1 VLTLR
6 TKLLFIVFAAAI
18 GPLALTGVWLTRT
31 AERSGEQLLRSRLDS
46 TLVNVAQTIG
56 QQWVQRR
63 SALLDVAADTM
74 VQRDLELAV
83 AAKPATIPVR
93 IRAGFDSLRTAA
105 EVVVVRDTHERPRF
119 LLASDTSGAPVLVPR
134 TDSAGNAEFDRR
146 GTITVGVTVF
156 RRWSRDTLGAVEA
169 RLRTESLIPIGAGS
183 VAGAGA
189 VLAVVDRTTGSSV
202 VPLPFDP
209 SFLSLDRFEWGG
221 TVWLTSRRSLE
232 EPTVDVF
239 AAAPLDPYTA
249 PFQRAGSQGLI
260 ALIGVV
266 VTTLLVT
273 TLLTRRVTTSLTQ
286 LAVAADAVTRGDLDQ
301 QVRVNSHDEVGRVSR
316 AFNTMTES
324 LRGTVRALSQR
335 QAVAAVGEF
344 ASALAHEVRNP
355 LSAIRLNMEHLDER
369 LSAHPELRPG
379 VAQALRDI
387 DRLDRTV
394 GGALR
399 VARSGT
405 MELESIELRPV
416 VDAAMRT
423 ALPEFSARHAVLG
436 TLPGDTPTVTVSAN
450 AAALEQVLLNLLL
463 NAAQALEPRGKA
475 EVSID
480 ADSANVT
487 ILVRDNGRGMTPESK
502 ARMFE
507 PFFSTKPEGS
517 GLGLTIARRIV
528 TAHRGTIS
536 VESAPGEGTVAKVT
550 LPLLASENSKTASQ

>member
-1 VLTLR
+1 
-6 TKLLFIVFAAAI
+6 
-18 GPLALTGVWLTRT
+18 
-31 AERSGEQLLRSRLDS
+31 
-46 TLVNVAQTIG
+46 
-56 QQWVQRR
+56 
-63 SALLDVAADTM
+63 
-74 VQRDLELAV
+74 
-83 AAKPATIPVR
+83 
-93 IRAGFDSLRTAA
+93 
-105 EVVVVRDTHERPRF
+105 
-119 LLASDTSGAPVLVPR
+119 
-134 TDSAGNAEFDRR
+134 
-146 GTITVGVTVF
+146 
-156 RRWSRDTLGAVEA
+156 
-169 RLRTESLIPIGAGS
+169 
-183 VAGAGA
+183 
-189 VLAVVDRTTGSSV
+189 
-202 VPLPFDP
+202 
-209 SFLSLDRFEWGG
+209 
-221 TVWLTSRRSLE
+221 
-232 EPTVDVF
+232 
-239 AAAPLDPYTA
+239 
-249 PFQRAGSQGLI
+249 
-260 ALIGVV
+260 
-266 VTTLLVT
+266 
-273 TLLTRRVTTSLTQ
+273 
-286 LAVAADAVTRGDLDQ
+286 
-301 QVRVNSHDEVGRVSR
+301 
-316 AFNTMTES
+316 MTES